1 MTYQTLYRKYRSQSL
16 DELVGQRHIIQ
27 TLTNALSH
35 DRLSHAYIFSGPR
48 GTGKTSTARILAKMV
63 NQTTEHVSDCEIC
76 KKISQG
82 TCVDVIEIDAA
93 SHTGVDHMR
102 QLTEQVQFLPIEAT
116 TKVFIIDEVHMLST
130 GAFNALLKTFE
141 EPPKNILFILAT
153 TELHKIPATIQ
164 SRAQT
169 LHFRL
174 LDDASIRDHVLSVCQ
189 QEGVSIESSAADK
202 LVQLANGGMRDALS
216 LLDQLISV
224 CDNNHITSSEVTQLL
239 GTLDESECVK
249 FLSQCF
255 SGASASYQQLKTYID
270 SGMDV
275 FQLYDDVIAFL
286 HHALLIKEE
295 HSFAISN
302 AEVSDWLQ
310 WFCDQLVVLKDASSP
325 GLSAQVGLY
334 RKIHAMSNDESLSHR
349 SVAGPSVDSASPLP
363 QKPTL
368 TVPSDV
374 TIGSSEPRASS
385 PKPMPSN
392 DALSVPDEQ
401 RLPSEAPVA
410 VVDSDANGVCDRVLQ
425 NLSNEFPVLKPV
437 LSGATLMLSNDT
449 LYLVLDET
457 YRFFEKKLAEEKFKA
472 RFLTCYCEASGET
485 ITQWVVTSDVNVV
498 HQAASSRVNTSDNA
512 PDAAGVQ
519 SKTVNQII
527 EMFEAQVIE

>member
-1 MTYQTLYRKYRSQSL
+1 
-16 DELVGQRHIIQ
+16 
-27 TLTNALSH
+27 
-35 DRLSHAYIFSGPR
+35 
-48 GTGKTSTARILAKMV
+48 
-63 NQTTEHVSDCEIC
+63 
-76 KKISQG
+76 
-82 TCVDVIEIDAA
+82 
-93 SHTGVDHMR
+93 
-102 QLTEQVQFLPIEAT
+102 
-116 TKVFIIDEVHMLST
+116 
-130 GAFNALLKTFE
+130 
-141 EPPKNILFILAT
+141 
-153 TELHKIPATIQ
+153 
-164 SRAQT
+164 
-169 LHFRL
+169 
-174 LDDASIRDHVLSVCQ
+174 
-189 QEGVSIESSAADK
+189 
-202 LVQLANGGMRDALS
+202 
-216 LLDQLISV
+216 
-224 CDNNHITSSEVTQLL
+224 
-239 GTLDESECVK
+239 
-249 FLSQCF
+249 
-255 SGASASYQQLKTYID
+255 
-270 SGMDV
+270 MDV
-275 FQLYDDVIAFL
+275 FQLYDDVIEFL